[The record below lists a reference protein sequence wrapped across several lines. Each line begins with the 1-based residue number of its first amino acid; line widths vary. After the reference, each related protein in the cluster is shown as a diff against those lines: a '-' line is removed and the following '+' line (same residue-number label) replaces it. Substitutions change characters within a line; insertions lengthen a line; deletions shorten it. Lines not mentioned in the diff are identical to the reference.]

1 MRLMLLQVCLMV
13 THLTPCHEQSFFA
26 IQKEHKF
33 LLQQPED
40 MHSHQSEHL
49 FTDTVVC
56 VRSVYIFICQIE
68 PQLKNV
74 SVKESET
81 TILNHH

>member
-1 MRLMLLQVCLMV
+1 M
-13 THLTPCHEQSFFA
+13 
-26 IQKEHKF
+26 
-33 LLQQPED
+33 QQPANILRPED
-40 MHSHQSEHL
+40 TLSHQSEHL
-49 FTDTVVC
+49 FTGTVIC

-68 PQLKNV
+68 PQTKNV